1 MNRLISICL
10 MVFLTDMCNA
20 QENSKPKYSELNQDQ
35 LNFALKRAKKTATT
49 GIILTFVGTGLATIG
64 MVMAIN
70 EGVKWTM
77 GEDTNENTVSAGTSA
92 MIFGGIAALT
102 GIPVWIVGASKKH
115 NIQLELVKFNS
126 PGTASIKGIG
136 LKIRF

>member
-1 MNRLISICL
+1 MNL
-10 MVFLTDMCNA
+10 
-20 QENSKPKYSELNQDQ
+20 
-35 LNFALKRAKKTATT
+35 ALKRAKKTAST
-49 GIILTFVGTGLATIG
+49 GIVLTFVGTGVATIG

-70 EGVKWTM
+70 EGVKWTT
-77 GEDTNENTVSAGTSA
+77 GENPDENAVSAGTSA
-92 MIFGGIAALT
+92 MIFGGITALI

-115 NIQLELVKFNS
+115 KIQLELVKFNS